1 MLIGKFI
8 DKLRGVD
15 ASDEM
20 TLVEHARNILMEKV
34 VPHIGTDR

>member
-8 DKLRGVD
+8 DKLKGVD
-15 ASDEM
+15 ANDEM

-34 VPHIGTDR
+34 IPHIGTDR